1 MGNILYKGRFDDCR
15 APTTAEGTAWEIFC
29 TREDLMI
36 AVPLQQLRARHGK
49 YSVQGKI

>member
-1 MGNILYKGRFDDCR
+1 MGNILYQPTFDDCR

-36 AVPLQQLRARHGK
+36 AVPLQQLRARHPK
-49 YSVQGKI
+49 YSVQALI